1 MFTMSDTRDRILT
14 CACDLYLDDGFDGF
28 SMRKLARAMGVT
40 APALYRHFE
49 SKEQLLLE
57 VVGEGYKVF
66 IQYLHRGLSGAD
78 PLDRFRLAGSAY
90 LDFALEHPRYYEILY
105 SYIQFLGLDEL
116 PPEIEP
122 LAAGIHQFW
131 LDRVRECMDA
141 GVLRPEDPEAIS
153 RTFWALSH
161 GFITIYQRCMLP
173 LEEDEFKAEFM
184 RAGARL
190 LMGVGSDELV
200 SQMEAER
207 AVEDGAEGP
216 VSADLDETSETRG
229 ASSLVGEVVDE
240 S

>member
-1 MFTMSDTRDRILT
+1 MTDTRDRILA
-14 CACDLYLDDGFDGF
+14 CACDLYLEDGFEGF
-28 SMRKLARAMGVT
+28 SMRKLARAVGVT

-78 PLDRFRLAGSAY
+78 PLDRFRMAGAAY

-105 SYIQFLGLDEL
+105 SYIQFLGLEEL
-116 PPEIEP
+116 PTEIEP

-141 GVLRPEDPEAIS
+141 GVLVPEDPEAVS

-161 GFITIYQRCMLP
+161 GLITIYQRGMLVMP
-173 LEEDEFKAEFM
+173 EEEFKLEFM
-184 RAGARL
+184 RAAGRL

-200 SQMEAER
+200 TEMKAAQDEQSGGAGTAMEPGSEK
-207 AVEDGAEGP
+207 EI
-216 VSADLDETSETRG
+216 DERG
-229 ASSLVGEVVDE
+229 ASGRLSLVKEGDG
-240 S
+240 